1 MLLGYSVT
9 ICTADQLKIQRGRF
23 FISNTDTSQGPGEH
37 WVAFYFP
44 KRGPFE
50 FFDSLGH
57 MAKGYGVG
65 FEKILKR
72 KYLKNVC
79 QLQQSTSN
87 VCGLNCTYYVMKRHQ
102 GKTMRDIVKDFN
114 VQQKKQNDRLIVTKT
129 QSVKA
134 SYAQSVRSLPS
145 SLTEA
150 FSALPRFVSGKDR
163 NKMRKKTPK
172 VSSMQ
177 KNIKIHNL
185 TAV

>member
-1 MLLGYSVT
+1 MNSKQQYDMLLGYPVT

-57 MAKGYGVG
+57 MAKDYRVG

-72 KYLKNVC
+72 KYLKNVG

-87 VCGLNCTYYVMKRHQ
+87 VCGLY
-102 GKTMRDIVKDFN
+102 IVKDFN
-114 VQQKKQNDRLIVTKT
+114 VQQKKRNDRLIVTKT
-129 QSVKA
+129 MK
-134 SYAQSVRSLPS
+134 LC
-145 SLTEA
+145 T
-150 FSALPRFVSGKDR
+150 
-163 NKMRKKTPK
+163 RKRPVHRK
-172 VSSMQ
+172 
-177 KNIKIHNL
+177 
-185 TAV
+185 

>member
-1 MLLGYSVT
+1 MNSKQLYDMLLGYPVT

-57 MAKGYGVG
+57 MAKDYGVG

-72 KYLKNVC
+72 KYLKNVG

-87 VCGLNCTYYVMKRHQ
+87 VCGLYCAYYVMKRHQ
-102 GKTMRDIVKDFN
+102 GKTMKDIVKDFN
-114 VQQKKQNDRLIVTKT
+114 VQQKKRNDRLIVTKMMKLCT
-129 QSVKA
+129 
-134 SYAQSVRSLPS
+134 
-145 SLTEA
+145 
-150 FSALPRFVSGKDR
+150 
-163 NKMRKKTPK
+163 RKRPVQRK
-172 VSSMQ
+172 
-177 KNIKIHNL
+177 
-185 TAV
+185 